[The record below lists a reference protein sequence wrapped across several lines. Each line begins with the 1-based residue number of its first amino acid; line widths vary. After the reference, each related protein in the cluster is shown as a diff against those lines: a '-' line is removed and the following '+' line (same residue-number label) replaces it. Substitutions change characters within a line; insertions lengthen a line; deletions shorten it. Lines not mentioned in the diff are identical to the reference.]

1 MESNPLLKKIEEEL
15 SFWMEEFRKIG
26 VEQIENAK
34 YLIRLFIKYYPN
46 YKKFFQDTIEDIQQK
61 NPPNKFSF
69 MIDTLIKK
77 MERSRSR
84 RRV

>member
-1 MESNPLLKKIEEEL
+1 
-15 SFWMEEFRKIG
+15 MEEFRKIG
-26 VEQIENAK
+26 VEQIETAK

-46 YKKFFQDTIEDIQQK
+46 YKKIFQDTIEDIQQK

-69 MIDTLIKK
+69 MVDALIKK